1 MRDVNNKVNNA
12 TANNSAATA
21 MGVAQVTNVAV
32 CYEAIERVQS
42 RHPSLPGIA
51 VFYGRS
57 GDGKSV
63 AAGYIANRTNAYYV
77 QATSIGTKKSFL
89 ESVLREMTIPAA
101 TTANDM
107 LGQIAEELAK
117 SGRPLIIDEFDHLAV
132 GNKIEMVRDIYES
145 SQGTILII
153 GEEMLPKKLERWER
167 FHGRVHSWVPAQAAN
182 AADAALLAAIYASK
196 VSIESEVLEQLVGAV
211 RGSTRRTCT
220 NLEMLGQRAL
230 ECGMRQVG
238 MADIEQLLPH
248 GFITGQSPKPRS
260 F

>member
-12 TANNSAATA
+12 SANNGTATA
-21 MGVAQVTNVAV
+21 VRVAQVTNVAV
-32 CYEAIERVQS
+32 CYEAIERVQN
-42 RHPSLPGIA
+42 RHSSLPGIA

-63 AAGYIANRTNAYYV
+63 AAGYIANRTRAYYV

-89 ESVLREMTIPAA
+89 ESVLREMTIPPAK
-101 TTANDM
+101 TASEM

-117 SGRPLIIDEFDHLAV
+117 SGRPLIIDEFDHLTSGAKV
-132 GNKIEMVRDIYES
+132 EMVRDIYES

-167 FHGRVHSWVPAQAAN
+167 FHGRVHSWVPAQPAN
-182 AADAALLAAIYASK
+182 IHDAIQLAAIYAPK
-196 VSIESEVLEQLVGAV
+196 VCIDEQVLEQLVGAV

-230 ECGMRQVG
+230 ENGMRSVA
-238 MADIEQLLPH
+238 MSDIEKLMPN

>member
-1 MRDVNNKVNNA
+1 MSYETSNVNTSPNPL
-12 TANNSAATA
+12 AA
-21 MGVAQVTNVAV
+21 GVAQVTNVAV
-32 CYEAIERVQS
+32 CYEAIERIQS
-42 RHPSLPGIA
+42 RHPSLPGIG

-57 GDGKSV
+57 GDGKSS
-63 AAGYIANRTNAYYV
+63 AASYIANKLNAYYV

-101 TTANDM
+101 KTASEM

-117 SGRPLIIDEFDHLAV
+117 SGRPLIIDEADHLAK

-167 FHGRVHSWVPAQAAN
+167 FHGRVHSWVPAQPATPN
-182 AADAALLAAIYASK
+182 DAALLAKVYAPKVAID
-196 VSIESEVLEQLVGAV
+196 EQVLVQLVGAV

-238 MADIEQLLPH
+238 MADIEQLLPQ

>member
-1 MRDVNNKVNNA
+1 MSYETSNV
-12 TANNSAATA
+12 NSAASVA

-32 CYEAIERVQS
+32 CYEAIERIMS
-42 RHPSLPGIA
+42 RHPSLPGIG

-63 AAGYIANRTNAYYV
+63 AAGYIANRTRAYYV
-77 QATSIGTKKSFL
+77 QATSICTKKSFL

-101 TTANDM
+101 KTASEM

-117 SGRPLIIDEFDHLAV
+117 SGRPLIIDEFDHLTSGAKV
-132 GNKIEMVRDIYES
+132 EMVRDIYES

-167 FHGRVHSWVPAQAAN
+167 FHGRVHSWVPAQPATTN
-182 AADAALLAAIYASK
+182 DAALLSAIYAPK
-196 VSIESEVLEQLVGAV
+196 VAIDNQVLEQLVGAV

-230 ECGMRQVG
+230 ESGMRSVTMG
-238 MADIEQLLPH
+238 DVAKLLPN

>member
-1 MRDVNNKVNNA
+1 MSYDNSNVNSSGAV
-12 TANNSAATA
+12 
-21 MGVAQVTNVAV
+21 GVAQVSNVAV
-32 CYEAIERVQS
+32 CYEALERVQS

-63 AAGYIANRTNAYYV
+63 AASYIANRLNAYYV
-77 QATSIGTKKSFL
+77 QATSICTRKSFL
-89 ESVLREMTIPAA
+89 ESILREMTIPAA
-101 TTANDM
+101 KTASEM

-117 SGRPLIIDEFDHLAV
+117 SGRPLIIDEFDHLISGSKV
-132 GNKIEMVRDIYES
+132 EMVRDIYES
-145 SQGTILII
+145 SQGTILVI

-167 FHGRVHSWVPAQAAN
+167 FHGRVHSWVPAQPATAN
-182 AADAALLAAIYASK
+182 DAALLAKVYAPKVAIDDQ
-196 VSIESEVLEQLVGAV
+196 VLAQLVGAV

-230 ECGMRQVG
+230 ECGMRSVAMG
-238 MADIEQLLPH
+238 DIEQLLPQ

>member
-1 MRDVNNKVNNA
+1 MMREVNSNVN
-12 TANNSAATA
+12 AASSGA
-21 MGVAQVTNVAV
+21 VGVAQVTNVAV
-32 CYEAIERVQS
+32 CYEAIERVQN

-63 AAGYIANRTNAYYV
+63 AAGYIANRTRAYYV
-77 QATSIGTKKSFL
+77 QATSICTKKSFL
-89 ESVLREMTIPAA
+89 ESVLREMTIPPAK
-101 TTANDM
+101 TASEM

-117 SGRPLIIDEFDHLAV
+117 SGRPLIIDEFDHLTSGAKV
-132 GNKIEMVRDIYES
+132 EMVRDIYES

-167 FHGRVHSWVPAQAAN
+167 FHGRVHSWVPAQPATAN
-182 AADAALLAAIYASK
+182 DAAMLAKVYAPKIAIDDQ
-196 VSIESEVLEQLVGAV
+196 VLEQLVGAV

-230 ECGMRQVG
+230 ESGMRSVTMG
-238 MADIEQLLPH
+238 DIEQLLPQ

>member
-1 MRDVNNKVNNA
+1 MMSYENSNVNSSGAV
-12 TANNSAATA
+12 
-21 MGVAQVTNVAV
+21 GVAQVTNVAV
-32 CYEAIERVQS
+32 CFEAIERIQS
-42 RHPSLPGIA
+42 RHPSLPGIG

-101 TTANDM
+101 KTASEM
-107 LGQIAEELAK
+107 LDQIAEELAK
-117 SGRPLIIDEFDHLAV
+117 SGRPLIIDEADHLAK

-167 FHGRVHSWVPAQAAN
+167 FHGRVHSWVPAQPAT
-182 AADAALLAAIYASK
+182 AADAGLLAQVYAPKVAIDAQ
-196 VSIESEVLEQLVGAV
+196 VLAQLVGAV

-230 ECGMRQVG
+230 ECGMRSVT
-238 MADIEQLLPH
+238 MADVEQLLPN

-260 F
+260 FAI

>member
-1 MRDVNNKVNNA
+1 MREVTNNVNTSL
-12 TANNSAATA
+12 TAA
-21 MGVAQVTNVAV
+21 GIAQVTNVAV
-32 CYEAIERVQS
+32 CYEAMERIQS
-42 RHPSLPGIA
+42 RHPSLPGIG

-57 GDGKSV
+57 GDGKSS
-63 AAGYIANRTNAYYV
+63 AAGYIANKLNAYYV
-77 QATSIGTKKSFL
+77 QATSIATKKSFL

-101 TTANDM
+101 KTAAEM

-117 SGRPLIIDEFDHLAV
+117 SGRPLIIDEADHLV
-132 GNKIEMVRDIYES
+132 KGNKIEMIRDIYES

-167 FHGRVHSWVPAQAAN
+167 FHGRVHSWVPAQPATAN
-182 AADAALLAAIYASK
+182 DAALLAKVYAPKIAIDDQ
-196 VSIESEVLEQLVGAV
+196 VLEQLVGAV

-230 ECGMRQVG
+230 ECGIRSVTMG
-238 MADIEQLLPH
+238 DIEQLLPD

>member
-1 MRDVNNKVNNA
+1 MREVMNNVNTGLMP
-12 TANNSAATA
+12 TAA
-21 MGVAQVTNVAV
+21 GVAQVTNVAV
-32 CYEAIERVQS
+32 CYEAIERIMS
-42 RHPSLPGIA
+42 RHPSLPGIG

-63 AAGYIANRTNAYYV
+63 AAGYIANRTRAYYV
-77 QATSIGTKKSFL
+77 QATSICTKKSFL
-89 ESVLREMTIPAA
+89 ESVLREMTIPPAK
-101 TTANDM
+101 TASEM

-117 SGRPLIIDEFDHLAV
+117 SGRPLIIDEFDHLTSGAKV
-132 GNKIEMVRDIYES
+132 EMVRDIYES

-167 FHGRVHSWVPAQAAN
+167 FHGRVHSWVPAQPATAN
-182 AADAALLAAIYASK
+182 DAALLAKVYAPK
-196 VSIESEVLEQLVGAV
+196 VAIESQVLEQLVGAV

-230 ECGMRQVG
+230 ESGIRSVTMS
-238 MADIEQLLPH
+238 DIEQLLPQ

>member
-1 MRDVNNKVNNA
+1 MRDNPNNFNNVNS
-12 TANNSAATA
+12 SAA
-21 MGVAQVTNVAV
+21 GVAHVTNVAV
-32 CYEAIERVQS
+32 CYEAIERMLT
-42 RHPSLPGIA
+42 RHPSLPGIG

-63 AAGYIANRTNAYYV
+63 AACYIANKTRAYYV
-77 QATSIGTKKSFL
+77 QATSICTKKSFL

-101 TTANDM
+101 KTANEM
-107 LGQIAEELAK
+107 LGQIAEELSK
-117 SGRPLIIDEFDHLAV
+117 SGRPLIIDEFDHLAT
-132 GNKIEMVRDIYES
+132 GQKIEMIRDIYES
-145 SQGTILII
+145 SQGTILVI

-167 FHGRVHSWVPAQAAN
+167 FHGRVHSWVPAQPATVS
-182 AADAALLAAIYASK
+182 DAAQLAAIYAPK
-196 VSIESEVLEQLVGAV
+196 VTIEDQVLEQLIRAV

-230 ECGMRQVG
+230 ECGIRSVTI
-238 MADIEQLLPH
+238 ADIEQLLPQ